1 MPLRDY
7 EYIGK
12 DPVELAK
19 FYQNFWLSART
30 GCEESIVR
38 RAEEEAV
45 NRFVRCLEAREDTG
59 ADLAAAWQYLLNRVC
74 LEERCTDW
82 GLLEAGLVCD
92 THREL
97 FRTMLFPPGNTP
109 PGRVSDRPRYVDV
122 TGRKRHWYPTPS
134 DMNAALITL
143 LDAYNTR
150 YESHRGA
157 YDLTL
162 FRTCAWFFCR
172 FPALHPFGDG
182 NGRLC
187 HILCSYA
194 MAEYQ
199 PFPMPVCEEDDYLTL
214 LLEAQATR
222 DIDPLVTCVA
232 CSTCRAWEWFFRAL
246 QISPLSNDNRRPH

>member
-12 DPVELAK
+12 DPVESAK

-45 NRFVRCLEAREDTG
+45 NRFVRCLEAQEDTG

-97 FRTMLFPPGNTP
+97 FRTMRFPPGNTP
-109 PGRVSDRPRYVDV
+109 PGRVSDRRRYVDV
-122 TGRKRHWYPTPS
+122 TSRKRHWYPPPS

-150 YESHRGA
+150 YESHG
-157 YDLTL
+157 
-162 FRTCAWFFCR
+162 
-172 FPALHPFGDG
+172 
-182 NGRLC
+182 
-187 HILCSYA
+187 
-194 MAEYQ
+194 
-199 PFPMPVCEEDDYLTL
+199 
-214 LLEAQATR
+214 
-222 DIDPLVTCVA
+222 CV
-232 CSTCRAWEWFFRAL
+232 
-246 QISPLSNDNRRPH
+246 RPHYVSHLCMVLLSFPRLASVWRRKWAIVSHLV